1 MRTDG
6 KETKAIVQQT
16 AKEATA
22 ITLLMADNVG
32 EVMSASIPITL
43 IPAPSLT
50 PNAIGSQW
58 RQDLRIWFSSPD
70 PSTNHVIQCGSQHQ
84 GTANW
89 FFRGSH
95 FEEWKSTG
103 SLLWIHGKRTSSNLS
118 LFSFLTKLAYS
129 GIWEKCPL
137 VRSFSCV
144 SFSRDLNC
152 MLALRSSRRS

>member
-6 KETKAIVQQT
+6 KETKAIVQ
-16 AKEATA
+16 
-22 ITLLMADNVG
+22 LMANDVS
-32 EVMSASIPITL
+32 EAKSSSIPITL
-43 IPAPSLT
+43 SPVHTLIPH
-50 PNAIGSQW
+50 AIGSQW
-58 RQDLRIWFSSPD
+58 RQDLRIWLSSPD

-103 SLLWIHGKRTSSNLS
+103 SLLWIHGKRTSSNIS
-118 LFSFLTKLAYS
+118 LFAFLTKLAYS
-129 GIWEKCPL
+129 GIREKRPL
-137 VRSFSCV
+137 VRPFSCV